1 MSEKFIDRE
10 YLLDS
15 FKDYNTDIVEK
26 KFDQVNSNLTG
37 EISRAKEAEETLK
50 SRIDTIASLPE
61 GSTTGDAELQDIR
74 VKADGT
80 TATSAGNAVREQFS
94 ELKSD
99 LDNQTFFAS
108 GCNWIKELYINELG
122 RKNDVSIINN
132 IGSEPS
138 IKRLFFATSDGKSF
152 SAVAVITDNP
162 TNIVA
167 IYKYDTYDIVG
178 YIIADFSKAKDV
190 IQSPISNK
198 AYDLRWSPSINNS
211 LTNLPENQKNK
222 KLGEISETTFDFS
235 ECTNPAELP
244 LPLFTNGFVAETD
257 CVVMGI
263 KTISSVNK
271 IDVYVSEG
279 KYNDSHKWRCFA
291 KDIKVVSSKYDEE
304 TVDSFIAVTSSYNLI
319 ARKGDEVYIRFAGGT
334 FKYSNNTE
342 NSYNALASLQADV
355 MTVNYFVSFNVI
367 TIAETNDY
375 DYTSN
380 IYNLNMC
387 VIGDSLTQG
396 VDVYKHLIVESYP
409 FYMSRKLGSTVLN
422 YGQMGRRP
430 DDWWSNYRNVYT
442 FDSTIDVVLIMFGTN
457 GGLTSNTLATDVEPY
472 TNYNDYADTSVG
484 CYCKLIE
491 YIMEQ
496 TENHAQIILLTPP
509 YSSYSSAQTEIVT
522 LTEPVIRAIAKRYNL
537 PVIDVLNESG
547 MGKFNADKFR
557 PNDGCH
563 FNAIGYKRLGEYI
576 SSRVKSYLSLIN

>member
-1 MSEKFIDRE
+1 
-10 YLLDS
+10 
-15 FKDYNTDIVEK
+15 
-26 KFDQVNSNLTG
+26 
-37 EISRAKEAEETLK
+37 
-50 SRIDTIASLPE
+50 
-61 GSTTGDAELQDIR
+61 
-74 VKADGT
+74 
-80 TATSAGNAVREQFS
+80 
-94 ELKSD
+94 
-99 LDNQTFFAS
+99 
-108 GCNWIKELYINELG
+108 
-122 RKNDVSIINN
+122 
-132 IGSEPS
+132 
-138 IKRLFFATSDGKSF
+138 
-152 SAVAVITDNP
+152 
-162 TNIVA
+162 
-167 IYKYDTYDIVG
+167 
-178 YIIADFSKAKDV
+178 
-190 IQSPISNK
+190 
-198 AYDLRWSPSINNS
+198 
-211 LTNLPENQKNK
+211 
-222 KLGEISETTFDFS
+222 
-235 ECTNPAELP
+235 
-244 LPLFTNGFVAETD
+244 
-257 CVVMGI
+257 
-263 KTISSVNK
+263 
-271 IDVYVSEG
+271 
-279 KYNDSHKWRCFA
+279 
-291 KDIKVVSSKYDEE
+291 
-304 TVDSFIAVTSSYNLI
+304 
-319 ARKGDEVYIRFAGGT
+319 
-334 FKYSNNTE
+334 
-342 NSYNALASLQADV
+342 

-442 FDSTIDVVLIMFGTN
+442 LDSTIDVVLIMFGTN

-576 SSRVKSYLSLIN
+576 SSRVKSYLSLTS